1 MANFRPTRLRHATI
15 PMPETSNC
23 ASLRVAFAGT
33 PEFAAVAL
41 RALLASEHQLLGV
54 WTQPDRK
61 AGRGQKLSPS
71 IVKQVAVEAGVPV
84 FQPHT
89 FKSDEAQQALRDLRP
104 DVLIVAAYGL
114 ILPQAV
120 LEIPSMGCLNIHAS
134 LLPRWRG
141 AAPIH
146 RAILA
151 GDEETGVCI
160 MQMDAGLDT
169 GDVLLRRVLAI
180 DADDTS
186 ASLHDKLA
194 LLGSDALL
202 DALPR
207 HCRGELEPQVQTDNG
222 VSYADKLEKS
232 EGAVDFSQSSEALHR
247 QVRALNPWPVAYA
260 NLNAQRVRLWSS
272 ALCAET
278 AGSVVSTVVV
288 DKAVDDAAPG
298 MIIDVTD
305 EHLIVRTGDGYI
317 ALTQLQWPGKKAQ
330 AAAQFAQDRD
340 LVGQRFN

>member
-1 MANFRPTRLRHATI
+1 MENFRPIRHRHVAA
-15 PMPETSNC
+15 PMPETPNC
-23 ASLRVAFAGT
+23 ASLRIAFAGT

-41 RALLASEHQLLGV
+41 RALVASKHQLLGV

-71 IVKQVAVEAGVPV
+71 IVKQVAVDAGVPV
-84 FQPHT
+84 FQPLT
-89 FKSDEAQQALRDLRP
+89 FKSDKAQQELRDLRV

-120 LEIPSMGCLNIHAS
+120 LDIPSLGCLNIHAS

-151 GDEETGVCI
+151 GDRETGVCI

-169 GDVLLRRVLAI
+169 GDVLLRQAI
-180 DADDTS
+180 PIDDDDTS

-194 LLGSDALL
+194 ELGSRLLL
-202 DALPR
+202 DALPKR
-207 HCRGELEPQVQTDNG
+207 CRGELDPEIQTDQG

-232 EGAVDFSQSSEALHR
+232 EGEVDFNQTSEALHR
-247 QVRALNPWPVAYA
+247 QIRALNPWPVAYA
-260 NLNAQRVRLWSS
+260 NLNEKRVRLWRS
-272 ALCAET
+272 ALCSDKVGRNLSA
-278 AGSVVSTVVV
+278 VVSNE
-288 DKAVDDAAPG
+288 AVDDLAPG
-298 MIIDVTD
+298 TVVDINDNAII
-305 EHLIVRTGDGYI
+305 IRTGDGYL

-330 AAAQFAQDRD
+330 SAVQFAQDRH
-340 LVGQRFN
+340 LLGEQFN

>member
-1 MANFRPTRLRHATI
+1 M
-15 PMPETSNC
+15 
-23 ASLRVAFAGT
+23 
-33 PEFAAVAL
+33 
-41 RALLASEHQLLGV
+41 
-54 WTQPDRK
+54 
-61 AGRGQKLSPS
+61 
-71 IVKQVAVEAGVPV
+71 
-84 FQPHT
+84 
-89 FKSDEAQQALRDLRP
+89 
-104 DVLIVAAYGL
+104 
-114 ILPQAV
+114 
-120 LEIPSMGCLNIHAS
+120 
-134 LLPRWRG
+134 
-141 AAPIH
+141 
-146 RAILA
+146 
-151 GDEETGVCI
+151 CI